1 MPIAD
6 DEGVIATAAL
16 TTPLLQPT
24 AVARDPFVEVRLY
37 RRGADPVALFRS
49 RLAGPRR
56 DRLDVRRIQTEHGL
70 RALFAFKPGDS
81 RRGLLIRPDPVAGYS
96 ALPFRNGAVIVL
108 DGEPKVCIDRPSR
121 ICGLLP
127 AVRGYCGTVSFACR
141 LCVGVLDE
149 AGVGDRRRLAGAGG
163 DGDGRGEWGSEAAAV
178 VEGGQRALPA
188 MDPR

>member
-1 MPIAD
+1 LHHCNRSTLTIQLKRPGEKEGAMPIAD

-37 RRGADPVALFRS
+37 RRGAGPVALFRS

-56 DRLDVRRIQTEHGL
+56 DRLDVRRIQAEHGL

-81 RRGLLIRPDPVAGYS
+81 RRGLQIRHDPVAGYS

-108 DGEPKVCIDRPSR
+108 DGEPKVCL
-121 ICGLLP
+121 GLP
-127 AVRGYCGTVSFACR
+127 VFAVYPLRFVDIPER
-141 LCVGVLDE
+141 LVLLV
-149 AGVGDRRRLAGAGG
+149 AFV
-163 DGDGRGEWGSEAAAV
+163 
-178 VEGGQRALPA
+178 
-188 MDPR
+188 